1 MKINLVSTLTIT
13 SIVLS
18 VIGAWCVGYS
28 VIALFNGF
36 EYGGIDASNADGKAH
51 KTPEYVRWESRN
63 IAWTR
68 AGIALITIGGLV
80 QIASL
85 FISPLAD

>member
-1 MKINLVSTLTIT
+1 MKINLVSTLTIA

-28 VIALFNGF
+28 VIALFKGF
-36 EYGGIDASNADGKAH
+36 EYGGINASNADGKAH

-63 IAWTR
+63 TVWTR
-68 AGIALITIGGLV
+68 AGIALITLGGV
-80 QIASL
+80 IQIVSM
-85 FISPLAD
+85 FVSPPND